1 MVPPCYALSPWF
13 MVFFPALTYEKVKVV
28 STIVPE
34 YMIVSCRALR
44 DPDPAGFT
52 IPESR
57 PNVLIKDFG
66 IRDFEYVFNQL

>member
-1 MVPPCYALSPWF
+1 